1 MNIPKYSLE
10 NQKIIYFFLAV
21 MLIGGIYSFFK
32 LPKKEDSPFVIK
44 QAVLVT
50 QYPGATPQEVEKLVT
65 EPIERE
71 IQAMSDVFQIKS
83 ESYFGMSK
91 ISIELQPT
99 LSPDYMPVKWDE
111 LRRKVANIQ
120 PRLPSGASSISV
132 SDDFGDVFGIYYALT
147 ADEGYTYDDLRNW
160 AQKIKTELSPVPGV
174 QKVYLFGE
182 QTQVVNVKISIP
194 KLANLGIDPNAIQQV
209 MQTQNLLVN
218 TGDINTGNYQLRL
231 RAEGT
236 YKDIQDIRDQLI
248 VTKSGGEVRLGDI
261 ATVERGYM
269 DPPSNLMRVDG
280 KRAIG
285 IGVATGSKDDVVA
298 VGNAVADHLAEM
310 EQLFPVGM
318 DLKTIYPENKIA
330 DEANNGFILN
340 LIESLL
346 IVIVI
351 IFIVMGSRAGMLVGS
366 SLLFSVGGTLLIMLI
381 WGVGLNRTS
390 LAAFIIAMGMLVDNA
405 IVVTDN
411 AQVGIKRGLSRYQA
425 LIDGATKP
433 QWALLGATF
442 IAVCSFLPM
451 YLAPASVAEIV
462 KPLFIVLAVSL
473 GLSWVLALTQTTTF
487 GNFILKEAKPGESK
501 DPYDTKLYHK
511 FESVLGRL
519 IKRRYVTISTVVAT
533 LFLSLFVM
541 SIMPKSFF
549 PIMSKPYFRAD
560 LIFPEGYSIYDVET
574 NVKKI
579 EEEYLSKNENIKS
592 YSFTLGGSPVR
603 YYLASSSIGPKPNF
617 ANVLIETQDPEDA
630 QAEEGKFYD
639 YMVANYP
646 NILTRSAL
654 FALSPVPDA
663 AIEIGF
669 IGDNVDTLV
678 ALTQRAQ
685 EIARNYD
692 QVMEVRNSW
701 GNKVPVW
708 KPLYSQEKG
717 LRLGITR
724 QQVAYSLRSATNGV
738 PLGEYREGDVFMP
751 ILLKDADKDS
761 ISLNDIKT
769 LPVYSAKGR
778 SVKVEQVI
786 DDFSLDY
793 EFNVVRRFNREPC
806 MLMQCEPKR
815 GANTMAAFSHL
826 WKEVQEKIQ
835 VPEGYKMT
843 YFGEQSEQ
851 DKGNKA
857 IAANIPLMFG
867 LIYVTLLFLF
877 PKYYRKPVLIMAM
890 LPLIFIGVVLGLLV
904 FGKSLDFFAMLGLLG
919 LIGMNI
925 KNAIVLVD
933 EIGLQLNAGLSPVNA
948 VIEAT
953 KTRIVPVTMA
963 SGTTILGMLPLL
975 GDAMFAGMA
984 ATIMGGLFVSTI
996 LTIFVLPVT
1005 YCVFFKIKSE

>member
-487 GNFILKEAKPGESK
+487 GNFILKEAKPGENK

-541 SIMPKSFF
+541 SIMPQSFF

-654 FALSPVPDA
+654 FALAPAPDA

>member
-160 AQKIKTELSPVPGV
+160 AQKIETELSPVPGV

-487 GNFILKEAKPGESK
+487 GNFILKEAKPGENK

-541 SIMPKSFF
+541 SIMPQSFF

-826 WKEVQEKIQ
+826 WKEIQEKIQ

>member
-1 MNIPKYSLE
+1 MNLPVYSLE
-10 NQKIIYFFLAV
+10 NKKIIYFFLAI

-50 QYPGATPQEVEKLVT
+50 QYPGATPQEVEKLIT

-71 IQAMSDVFQIKS
+71 IQSMSDVFQIKS

-99 LSPDYMPVKWDE
+99 LAPDYMPVKWDE

-120 PRLPSGASSISV
+120 PRLPSGASAINV

-147 ADEGYTYDDLRNW
+147 ADEGFTYDDMRDW
-160 AQKIKTELSPVPGV
+160 AQKIKTELTPIQGV
-174 QKVYLFGE
+174 QKVYLFAE
-182 QTQVVNVKISIP
+182 QTQVVNVRISVP
-194 KLANLGIDPNAIQQV
+194 KLANLGIDPNSIQQV
-209 MQTQNLLVN
+209 LQTQNLLVN
-218 TGDINTGNYQLRL
+218 TSEIMTGTYQLRV

-236 YKDIQDIRDQLI
+236 YKSIEDIRDQLI
-248 VTKSGGEVRLGDI
+248 VTKGGGEVRLGDI
-261 ATVERGYM
+261 ATIERGYM

-285 IGVATGSKDDVVA
+285 IGVATGAKDDVVA
-298 VGNAVADHLAEM
+298 VGDAVAEHLKEM
-310 EQLFPVGM
+310 EQLFPIGM
-318 DLKTIYPENKIA
+318 ELKTIYPENQIA
-330 DEANNGFILN
+330 NEANNGFILN

-351 IFIVMGSRAGMLVGS
+351 IFLVMGSRAGMLVGS

-425 LIDGATKP
+425 LVDGATKP

-462 KPLFIVLAVSL
+462 KPLFIVLGVSL
-473 GLSWVLALTQTTTF
+473 GLSWILALTQTTTF

-511 FESVLGRL
+511 FENVLGRL
-519 IKRRYVTISTVVAT
+519 IKRRYLTLTSVVAT
-533 LFLSLFVM
+533 LFLSLFIM
-541 SIMPKSFF
+541 SIMPQSFF
-549 PIMSKPYFRAD
+549 PIMNKPYFRAD
-560 LIFPEGYSIYDVET
+560 LIFPEGYGIDDVER
-574 NVKKI
+574 NVIKI
-579 EEEYLSKNENIKS
+579 EEYLKNNDKIKS

-617 ANVLIETQDPEDA
+617 ANVLIETKDAKDA
-630 QAEEGKFYD
+630 QSEENKFYE

-646 NILTRSAL
+646 DILTRSAL

-669 IGDNVDTLV
+669 VGDNIDTLV

-685 EIARNYD
+685 EIARKND
-692 QVMEVRNSW
+692 MVMEVRNSW

-724 QQVAYSLRSATNGV
+724 QQMAYSLRSATNGV

-751 ILLKDADKDS
+751 ILLKDADRDS
-761 ISLNDIKT
+761 MNLNDIKT

-793 EFNVVRRFNREPC
+793 EYSVVKRYNRQRY
-806 MLMQCEPKR
+806 MMMQCEPKR
-815 GANTMAAFSHL
+815 GANTMAAFSQL
-826 WKEVQEKIQ
+826 WQDIQQEVQ
-835 VPEGYKMT
+835 VPEGYKLQ

-867 LIYVTLLFLF
+867 LIYLTLLFLF
-877 PKYYRKPVLIMAM
+877 PKYYRKPVLIMCM

-933 EIGLQLNAGLSPVNA
+933 EIGLQLDSGLAPVNA

-1005 YCVFFKIKSE
+1005 YCIFFKIKSV

>member
-1 MNIPKYSLE
+1 MNLPVYSLE
-10 NQKIIYFFLAV
+10 NKKIIYFFLAI

-50 QYPGATPQEVEKLVT
+50 QYPGATPQEVEKLIT

-71 IQAMSDVFQIKS
+71 IQSMSDVFQIKS

-99 LSPDYMPVKWDE
+99 LVPDYMPVKWDE

-120 PRLPSGASSISV
+120 PRLPSGASAINV

-147 ADEGYTYDDLRNW
+147 ADEGFTYDDMRDW
-160 AQKIKTELSPVPGV
+160 AQKIKTELTPIQGV
-174 QKVYLFGE
+174 QKVYLFAE
-182 QTQVVNVKISIP
+182 QTQVVNVRISVP
-194 KLANLGIDPNAIQQV
+194 KLANLGIDPNSIQQV
-209 MQTQNLLVN
+209 LQTQNLLVN
-218 TGDINTGNYQLRL
+218 TGEIMTGTYQLRV

-236 YKDIQDIRDQLI
+236 YKSIEDIRDQLI
-248 VTKSGGEVRLGDI
+248 VTKGGGEVRLGDI
-261 ATVERGYM
+261 ATIERGYM

-285 IGVATGSKDDVVA
+285 IGVATGAKDDVVA
-298 VGNAVADHLAEM
+298 VGDAVAEHLKEM
-310 EQLFPVGM
+310 EQLFPIGM
-318 DLKTIYPENKIA
+318 ELKTIYPENQIA
-330 DEANNGFILN
+330 NEANNGFILN

-351 IFIVMGSRAGMLVGS
+351 IFLVMGSRAGMLVGS

-425 LIDGATKP
+425 LVDGATKP

-462 KPLFIVLAVSL
+462 KPLFIVLGVSL
-473 GLSWVLALTQTTTF
+473 GLSWILALTQTTTF

-511 FESVLGRL
+511 FENVLGRL
-519 IKRRYVTISTVVAT
+519 IKRRYLTLTSVVAT
-533 LFLSLFVM
+533 LFLSLFIM
-541 SIMPKSFF
+541 SIMPQSFF
-549 PIMSKPYFRAD
+549 PIMNKPYFRAD
-560 LIFPEGYSIYDVET
+560 LIFPEGYGIDDVER
-574 NVKKI
+574 NVIKI
-579 EEEYLSKNENIKS
+579 EEYLKNNDKIKS

-617 ANVLIETQDPEDA
+617 ANVLIETKDAKDA
-630 QAEEGKFYD
+630 QSEENKFYE

-646 NILTRSAL
+646 DILTRSAL

-669 IGDNVDTLV
+669 VGDNIDTLV

-685 EIARNYD
+685 EIARKND
-692 QVMEVRNSW
+692 MVMEVRNSW

-724 QQVAYSLRSATNGV
+724 QQMAYSLRSATNGV

-751 ILLKDADKDS
+751 ILLKDADRDS
-761 ISLNDIKT
+761 MNLNDIKT

-793 EFNVVRRFNREPC
+793 EYSVVKRYNRQRY
-806 MLMQCEPKR
+806 MMMQCEPKR
-815 GANTMAAFSHL
+815 GANTMAAFSQL
-826 WKEVQEKIQ
+826 WQDIQQEVQ
-835 VPEGYKMT
+835 VPEGYKLQ

-867 LIYVTLLFLF
+867 LIYLTLLFLF
-877 PKYYRKPVLIMAM
+877 PKYYRKPVLIMCM

-933 EIGLQLNAGLSPVNA
+933 EIGLQLDSGLAPVNA

-1005 YCVFFKIKSE
+1005 YCIFFKIKSV

>member
-1 MNIPKYSLE
+1 MNLPVYSLE
-10 NQKIIYFFLAV
+10 NKKIIYFFLAI

-50 QYPGATPQEVEKLVT
+50 QYPGATPQEVEKLIT

-71 IQAMSDVFQIKS
+71 IQSMSDVFQIKS

-99 LSPDYMPVKWDE
+99 LAPDYMPVKWDE

-120 PRLPSGASSISV
+120 PRLPSGASAINV

-147 ADEGYTYDDLRNW
+147 ADEGFTYDDMRDW
-160 AQKIKTELSPVPGV
+160 AQKIKTELTPIQGV
-174 QKVYLFGE
+174 QKVYLFAE
-182 QTQVVNVKISIP
+182 QTQVVNVRISVP
-194 KLANLGIDPNAIQQV
+194 KLANLGIDPNSIQQV
-209 MQTQNLLVN
+209 LQTQNLLVN
-218 TGDINTGNYQLRL
+218 TGEIMTGTYQLRV

-236 YKDIQDIRDQLI
+236 YKSIEDIRDQLI
-248 VTKSGGEVRLGDI
+248 VTKGGGEVRLGDI
-261 ATVERGYM
+261 ATIERGYM

-285 IGVATGSKDDVVA
+285 IGVATGAKDDVVA
-298 VGNAVADHLAEM
+298 VGDAVAEHLKEM
-310 EQLFPVGM
+310 EQLFPIGM
-318 DLKTIYPENKIA
+318 ELKTIYPENQIA
-330 DEANNGFILN
+330 NEANNGFILN

-351 IFIVMGSRAGMLVGS
+351 IFLVMGSRAGMLGGS

-425 LIDGATKP
+425 LVDGATKP

-451 YLAPASVAEIV
+451 YFAPASVAEIV
-462 KPLFIVLAVSL
+462 KPLFIVLGVSL
-473 GLSWVLALTQTTTF
+473 GLSWILALTQTTTF

-511 FESVLGRL
+511 FENVLGRL
-519 IKRRYVTISTVVAT
+519 IKRRYLTLTSVVAT
-533 LFLSLFVM
+533 LFLSLFIM
-541 SIMPKSFF
+541 SIMPQSFF
-549 PIMSKPYFRAD
+549 PIMNKPYFRAD
-560 LIFPEGYSIYDVET
+560 LIFPEGYGIDDVER
-574 NVKKI
+574 NVIKI
-579 EEEYLSKNENIKS
+579 EEYLKNNDKIKS

-617 ANVLIETQDPEDA
+617 ANVLIETKDAKDA
-630 QAEEGKFYD
+630 QSEENKFYE

-646 NILTRSAL
+646 DILTRSAL

-669 IGDNVDTLV
+669 VGDNIDTLV

-685 EIARNYD
+685 EIARKND
-692 QVMEVRNSW
+692 MVMEVRNSW

-708 KPLYSQEKG
+708 KALYSQEKG

-724 QQVAYSLRSATNGV
+724 QQMAYSLRSATNGV

-751 ILLKDADKDS
+751 ILLKDADRDS
-761 ISLNDIKT
+761 MNLNDIKT

-793 EFNVVRRFNREPC
+793 EYSVVKRYNRQRY
-806 MLMQCEPKR
+806 MMMQCEPKR
-815 GANTMAAFSHL
+815 GANTMAAFSQL
-826 WKEVQEKIQ
+826 WQDIQQEVQ
-835 VPEGYKMT
+835 VPEGYKLQ

-867 LIYVTLLFLF
+867 LIYLTLLFLF
-877 PKYYRKPVLIMAM
+877 PKYYRKPVLIMCM

-933 EIGLQLNAGLSPVNA
+933 EIGLQLDSGLAPVNA

-1005 YCVFFKIKSE
+1005 YCIFFKIKSV

>member
-1 MNIPKYSLE
+1 MNLPVYSLE
-10 NQKIIYFFLAV
+10 NKKIIYFFLAI

-50 QYPGATPQEVEKLVT
+50 QYPGATPQEVEKLIT

-71 IQAMSDVFQIKS
+71 IQSMSDVFQIKS

-99 LSPDYMPVKWDE
+99 LASDYMPVKWDE

-120 PRLPSGASSISV
+120 PRLPSGASAINV

-147 ADEGYTYDDLRNW
+147 ADEGFTYDDMRDW
-160 AQKIKTELSPVPGV
+160 AQKIKTELTPIQGV
-174 QKVYLFGE
+174 QKVYLFAE
-182 QTQVVNVKISIP
+182 QTQVVNVRISVP
-194 KLANLGIDPNAIQQV
+194 KLANLGIDPNSIQQV
-209 MQTQNLLVN
+209 LQTQNLLVN
-218 TGDINTGNYQLRL
+218 TGEIMTGTYQLRV

-236 YKDIQDIRDQLI
+236 YKSIEDIRDQLI
-248 VTKSGGEVRLGDI
+248 VTKGGGEVRLGDI
-261 ATVERGYM
+261 ATIERGYM

-285 IGVATGSKDDVVA
+285 IGVATGAKDDVVA
-298 VGNAVADHLAEM
+298 VGDAVAEHLKEM
-310 EQLFPVGM
+310 EQLFPIGM
-318 DLKTIYPENKIA
+318 ELKTIYPENQIA
-330 DEANNGFILN
+330 NEANNGFILN

-351 IFIVMGSRAGMLVGS
+351 IFLVMGSRAGMLVGS

-425 LIDGATKP
+425 LVDGATKP

-462 KPLFIVLAVSL
+462 KPLFIVLGVSL
-473 GLSWVLALTQTTTF
+473 GLSWILALTQTTTF

-511 FESVLGRL
+511 FENVLGRL
-519 IKRRYVTISTVVAT
+519 IKRRYLTLTSVVAT
-533 LFLSLFVM
+533 LFLSLFIM
-541 SIMPKSFF
+541 SIMPQSFF
-549 PIMSKPYFRAD
+549 PIMNKPYFRAD
-560 LIFPEGYSIYDVET
+560 LIFPEGYGIDDVER
-574 NVKKI
+574 NVIKI
-579 EEEYLSKNENIKS
+579 EEYLKNNDKIKS

-617 ANVLIETQDPEDA
+617 ANVLIETKDAKDA
-630 QAEEGKFYD
+630 QSEENKFYE

-646 NILTRSAL
+646 DILTRSAL

-669 IGDNVDTLV
+669 VGDNIDTLV

-685 EIARNYD
+685 EIARKND
-692 QVMEVRNSW
+692 MVMEVRNSW

-724 QQVAYSLRSATNGV
+724 QQMAYSLRSATNGV

-751 ILLKDADKDS
+751 ILLKDADRDS
-761 ISLNDIKT
+761 MNLNDIKT

-793 EFNVVRRFNREPC
+793 EYSVVKRYNRQRY
-806 MLMQCEPKR
+806 MMMQCEPKR
-815 GANTMAAFSHL
+815 GANTMAAFSQL
-826 WKEVQEKIQ
+826 WQDIQQEVQ
-835 VPEGYKMT
+835 VPEGYKLQ

-867 LIYVTLLFLF
+867 LIYLTLLFLF
-877 PKYYRKPVLIMAM
+877 PKYYRKPVLIMCM

-933 EIGLQLNAGLSPVNA
+933 EIGLQLDSGLAPVNA

-1005 YCVFFKIKSE
+1005 YCIFFKIKSV

>member
-1 MNIPKYSLE
+1 MNLPVYSLE
-10 NQKIIYFFLAV
+10 NKKIIYFFLAI

-50 QYPGATPQEVEKLVT
+50 QYPGATPQEVEKLIT

-71 IQAMSDVFQIKS
+71 IQSMSDVFQIKS

-99 LSPDYMPVKWDE
+99 LAPDYMPVKWDE

-120 PRLPSGASSISV
+120 PRLPSGASAINV

-147 ADEGYTYDDLRNW
+147 ADEGFTYDDMRDW
-160 AQKIKTELSPVPGV
+160 AQKIKTELTPIQGV
-174 QKVYLFGE
+174 QKVYLFAE
-182 QTQVVNVKISIP
+182 QTQVVNVRISVP
-194 KLANLGIDPNAIQQV
+194 KLANLGIDPNSIQQV
-209 MQTQNLLVN
+209 LQTQNLLVN
-218 TGDINTGNYQLRL
+218 TGEIMTGTYQLRV

-236 YKDIQDIRDQLI
+236 YKSIEDIRDQLI
-248 VTKSGGEVRLGDI
+248 VTKGGGEVRLGDI
-261 ATVERGYM
+261 ATIERGYM

-285 IGVATGSKDDVVA
+285 IGVATGAKDDVVA
-298 VGNAVADHLAEM
+298 VGDAVAEHLKEM
-310 EQLFPVGM
+310 EQLFPIGM
-318 DLKTIYPENKIA
+318 ELKTIYPENQIA
-330 DEANNGFILN
+330 NEANNGFILN

-351 IFIVMGSRAGMLVGS
+351 IFLVMGSRAGMLVGS

-425 LIDGATKP
+425 LVDGATKP

-462 KPLFIVLAVSL
+462 KPLFIVLGVSL
-473 GLSWVLALTQTTTF
+473 GLSWILALTQTTTF

-511 FESVLGRL
+511 FENVLGRL
-519 IKRRYVTISTVVAT
+519 IKRRYLTLTSVVAT
-533 LFLSLFVM
+533 LFLSLFIM
-541 SIMPKSFF
+541 SIMPQSFF
-549 PIMSKPYFRAD
+549 PIMNKPYFRAD
-560 LIFPEGYSIYDVET
+560 LIFPEGYGIDDVER
-574 NVKKI
+574 NVIKI
-579 EEEYLSKNENIKS
+579 EEYLKNNDKIKS

-617 ANVLIETQDPEDA
+617 ANVLIETKDAKDA
-630 QAEEGKFYD
+630 QSEENKFYE

-646 NILTRSAL
+646 DILTRSAL

-669 IGDNVDTLV
+669 VGDNIDTLV

-685 EIARNYD
+685 EIARKND
-692 QVMEVRNSW
+692 MVMEVRNSW

-724 QQVAYSLRSATNGV
+724 QQMAYSLRSATNGV

-751 ILLKDADKDS
+751 ILLKDADRDS
-761 ISLNDIKT
+761 MNLNDIKT

-793 EFNVVRRFNREPC
+793 EYSVVKRYNRQRY
-806 MLMQCEPKR
+806 MMMQCEPKR
-815 GANTMAAFSHL
+815 GANTMAAFSQL
-826 WKEVQEKIQ
+826 WQDIQQEVQ
-835 VPEGYKMT
+835 VPEGYKLQ

-867 LIYVTLLFLF
+867 LIYLTLLFLF
-877 PKYYRKPVLIMAM
+877 PKYYRKPVLIMCM

-933 EIGLQLNAGLSPVNA
+933 EIGLQLDSGLAPVNA

-984 ATIMGGLFVSTI
+984 ATIIGGLFVSTI

-1005 YCVFFKIKSE
+1005 YCIFFKIKSV

>member
-1 MNIPKYSLE
+1 MNLPVYSLE
-10 NQKIIYFFLAV
+10 NKKIIYFFLAI

-50 QYPGATPQEVEKLVT
+50 QYPGATPQEVEKLIT

-71 IQAMSDVFQIKS
+71 IQSMSDVFQIKS

-99 LSPDYMPVKWDE
+99 LAPDYMPVKWDE

-120 PRLPSGASSISV
+120 PRLPSGASAINV

-147 ADEGYTYDDLRNW
+147 ADEGFTYDDMRDW
-160 AQKIKTELSPVPGV
+160 AQKIKTELTPIQGV
-174 QKVYLFGE
+174 QKVYLFAE
-182 QTQVVNVKISIP
+182 QTQVVNVRISVP
-194 KLANLGIDPNAIQQV
+194 KLANLGIDPNSIQQV
-209 MQTQNLLVN
+209 LQTQNLLVN
-218 TGDINTGNYQLRL
+218 TGEIMTGTYLLRV

-236 YKDIQDIRDQLI
+236 YKSIEDIRDQLI
-248 VTKSGGEVRLGDI
+248 VTKGGGEVRLGDI
-261 ATVERGYM
+261 ATIERGYM

-285 IGVATGSKDDVVA
+285 IGVATGAKDDVVA
-298 VGNAVADHLAEM
+298 VGDAVAEHLKEM
-310 EQLFPVGM
+310 EQLFPIGM
-318 DLKTIYPENKIA
+318 ELKTIYPENQIA
-330 DEANNGFILN
+330 NEANNGFILN

-351 IFIVMGSRAGMLVGS
+351 IFLVMGSRAGMLVGS

-425 LIDGATKP
+425 LVDGATKP

-462 KPLFIVLAVSL
+462 KPLFIVLGVSL
-473 GLSWVLALTQTTTF
+473 GLSWILALTQTTTF

-511 FESVLGRL
+511 FENVLGRL
-519 IKRRYVTISTVVAT
+519 IKRRYLTLTSVVAT
-533 LFLSLFVM
+533 LFLSLFIM
-541 SIMPKSFF
+541 SIMPQSFF
-549 PIMSKPYFRAD
+549 PIMNKPYFRAD
-560 LIFPEGYSIYDVET
+560 LIFPEGYGIDDVER
-574 NVKKI
+574 NVIKI
-579 EEEYLSKNENIKS
+579 EEYLKNNDKIKS

-617 ANVLIETQDPEDA
+617 ANVLIETKDAKDA
-630 QAEEGKFYD
+630 QSEENKFYE

-646 NILTRSAL
+646 DILTRSAL

-669 IGDNVDTLV
+669 VGDNIDTLV

-685 EIARNYD
+685 EIARKND
-692 QVMEVRNSW
+692 MVMEVRNSW

-724 QQVAYSLRSATNGV
+724 QQMAYSLRSATNGV

-751 ILLKDADKDS
+751 ILLKDADRDS
-761 ISLNDIKT
+761 MNLNDIKT

-793 EFNVVRRFNREPC
+793 EYSVVKRYNRQRY
-806 MLMQCEPKR
+806 MMMQCEPKR
-815 GANTMAAFSHL
+815 GANTMAAFSQL
-826 WKEVQEKIQ
+826 WQDIQQEVQ
-835 VPEGYKMT
+835 VPEGYKLQ

-867 LIYVTLLFLF
+867 LIYLTLLFLF
-877 PKYYRKPVLIMAM
+877 PKYYRKPVLIMCM

-933 EIGLQLNAGLSPVNA
+933 EIGLQLDSGLAPVNA

-1005 YCVFFKIKSE
+1005 YCIFFKIKSV

>member
-1 MNIPKYSLE
+1 MNLPVYSLE
-10 NQKIIYFFLAV
+10 NKKIIYFFLAV

-50 QYPGATPQEVEKLVT
+50 QYPGATPQEVEKLIT

-71 IQAMSDVFQIKS
+71 IQSMSDVFQIKS

-99 LSPDYMPVKWDE
+99 LAPDYMPVKWDE

-120 PRLPSGASSISV
+120 PRLPSGASAINV

-147 ADEGYTYDDLRNW
+147 ADEGFTYDDMRDW
-160 AQKIKTELSPVPGV
+160 AQKIKTELTPISGV
-174 QKVYLFGE
+174 QKVYLFAE
-182 QTQVVNVKISIP
+182 QTQVVNVRISVP
-194 KLANLGIDPNAIQQV
+194 KLANLGIDPNSIQQV
-209 MQTQNLLVN
+209 LQTQNLLVN
-218 TGDINTGNYQLRL
+218 TGEIMTGTYQLRV

-236 YKDIQDIRDQLI
+236 YKSIQDIRDQLI
-248 VTKSGGEVRLGDI
+248 VTKGGGEVRLGDI

-298 VGNAVADHLAEM
+298 VGNAVADHLKEM
-310 EQLFPVGM
+310 EQLFPIGM
-318 DLKTIYPENKIA
+318 ELKTIYPENKIA
-330 DEANNGFILN
+330 NEANNGFILN

-351 IFIVMGSRAGMLVGS
+351 IFLVMGSRAGMLVGS

-425 LIDGATKP
+425 LVDGATKP

-487 GNFILKEAKPGESK
+487 GSFILKEGKPGESK
-501 DPYDTKLYHK
+501 DPYDTKLYHR
-511 FESVLGRL
+511 FEKVLGRL
-519 IKRRYVTISTVVAT
+519 IKRRYITLTSVVAT
-533 LFLSLFVM
+533 LFLSLFIM
-541 SIMPKSFF
+541 GIMPQSFF
-549 PIMSKPYFRAD
+549 PIMNKPYFRAD
-560 LIFPEGYSIYDVET
+560 LIFPEGYGIDDVER
-574 NVKKI
+574 NVIKI
-579 EEEYLSKNENIKS
+579 EEYLKNNENIKS
-592 YSFTLGGSPVR
+592 YSFTMGGSPVR

-617 ANVLIETQDPEDA
+617 ANVLIETKDAKDA
-630 QAEEGKFYD
+630 QSEENKFYE

-646 NILTRSAL
+646 DILTRSAL

-669 IGDNVDTLV
+669 VGDNIDTLV

-685 EIARNYD
+685 EIARKNEM
-692 QVMEVRNSW
+692 VMEVRNSW

-724 QQVAYSLRSATNGV
+724 QQMAYSLRSATNGV

-751 ILLKDADKDS
+751 ILLKDADRDS
-761 ISLNDIKT
+761 MNLNDIKT

-778 SVKVEQVI
+778 SVKVEQVT

-793 EFNVVRRFNREPC
+793 EYSVVKRYNRQRY
-806 MLMQCEPKR
+806 MMMQCEPKR
-815 GANTMAAFSHL
+815 GANTMAAFSQL
-826 WKEVQEKIQ
+826 WQEIQQEVQ
-835 VPEGYKMT
+835 VSEGYKLQ

-877 PKYYRKPVLIMAM
+877 PKYYRKPVLIMCM

-933 EIGLQLNAGLSPVNA
+933 EIGLQLNSGLAPVNA

-1005 YCVFFKIKSE
+1005 YCIFFKIKSV

>member
-487 GNFILKEAKPGESK
+487 GNFILKEAKPGENK

-541 SIMPKSFF
+541 SIMPQSFF

-761 ISLNDIKT
+761 ICLNDIKT

>member
-366 SLLFSVGGTLLIMLI
+366 SLLFSVGGTSLIMLI

-541 SIMPKSFF
+541 SIMPQSFF

>member
-487 GNFILKEAKPGESK
+487 GNFILKEAKPGENK

-541 SIMPKSFF
+541 SIMPQSFF

-738 PLGEYREGDVFMP
+738 PLGECREGDVFMP

-826 WKEVQEKIQ
+826 WKEIQEKIQ

>member
-1 MNIPKYSLE
+1 MNLPVYSLE
-10 NQKIIYFFLAV
+10 NKKMIYFFLAI

-50 QYPGATPQEVEKLVT
+50 QYPGATPQEVEKLIT

-71 IQAMSDVFQIKS
+71 IQSMSDVFQIKS

-99 LSPDYMPVKWDE
+99 LAPDYMPVKWDE

-120 PRLPSGASSISV
+120 PRLPSGASAINV

-147 ADEGYTYDDLRNW
+147 ADEGFTYDDMRDW
-160 AQKIKTELSPVPGV
+160 AQKIKTELTPIQGV
-174 QKVYLFGE
+174 QKVYLFAE
-182 QTQVVNVKISIP
+182 QTQVVNVRISVP
-194 KLANLGIDPNAIQQV
+194 KLANLGIDPNSIQQV
-209 MQTQNLLVN
+209 LQTQNLLVN
-218 TGDINTGNYQLRL
+218 TGEIMTGTYQLRV

-236 YKDIQDIRDQLI
+236 YKSIEDIRDQLI
-248 VTKSGGEVRLGDI
+248 VTKGGGEVRLGDI
-261 ATVERGYM
+261 ATIERGYM

-285 IGVATGSKDDVVA
+285 IGVATGAKDDVVA
-298 VGNAVADHLAEM
+298 VGDAVAEHLKEM
-310 EQLFPVGM
+310 EQLFPIGM
-318 DLKTIYPENKIA
+318 ELKTIYPENQIA
-330 DEANNGFILN
+330 NEANNGFILN

-351 IFIVMGSRAGMLVGS
+351 IFLVMGSRAGMLVGS

-425 LIDGATKP
+425 LVDGATKP

-462 KPLFIVLAVSL
+462 KPLFIVLGVSL
-473 GLSWVLALTQTTTF
+473 GLSWILALTQTTTF

-511 FESVLGRL
+511 FENVLGRL
-519 IKRRYVTISTVVAT
+519 IKRRYLTLTSVVAT
-533 LFLSLFVM
+533 LFLSLFIM
-541 SIMPKSFF
+541 SIMPQSFF
-549 PIMSKPYFRAD
+549 PIMNKPYFRAD
-560 LIFPEGYSIYDVET
+560 LIFPEGYGIDDVER
-574 NVKKI
+574 NVIKI
-579 EEEYLSKNENIKS
+579 EEYLKNNDKIKS

-617 ANVLIETQDPEDA
+617 ANVLIETKDAKDA
-630 QAEEGKFYD
+630 QSEENKFYE

-646 NILTRSAL
+646 DILTRSAL

-669 IGDNVDTLV
+669 VGDNIDTLV

-685 EIARNYD
+685 EIARKND
-692 QVMEVRNSW
+692 MVMEVRNSW

-724 QQVAYSLRSATNGV
+724 QQMAYSLRSATNGV

-751 ILLKDADKDS
+751 ILLKDADRDS
-761 ISLNDIKT
+761 MNLNDIKT

-793 EFNVVRRFNREPC
+793 EYSVVKRYNRQRY
-806 MLMQCEPKR
+806 MMMQCEPKR
-815 GANTMAAFSHL
+815 GANTMAAFSQL
-826 WKEVQEKIQ
+826 WQDIQQEVQ
-835 VPEGYKMT
+835 VPEGYKLQ

-867 LIYVTLLFLF
+867 LIYLTLLFLF
-877 PKYYRKPVLIMAM
+877 PKYYRKPVLIMCM

-933 EIGLQLNAGLSPVNA
+933 EIGLQLDSGLAPVNA

-1005 YCVFFKIKSE
+1005 YCIFFKIKSV

>member
-381 WGVGLNRTS
+381 WGVRLNRTS

-541 SIMPKSFF
+541 SIMPQSFF
-549 PIMSKPYFRAD
+549 
-560 LIFPEGYSIYDVET
+560 
-574 NVKKI
+574 
-579 EEEYLSKNENIKS
+579 
-592 YSFTLGGSPVR
+592 
-603 YYLASSSIGPKPNF
+603 
-617 ANVLIETQDPEDA
+617 
-630 QAEEGKFYD
+630 
-639 YMVANYP
+639 
-646 NILTRSAL
+646 RS
-654 FALSPVPDA
+654 
-663 AIEIGF
+663 
-669 IGDNVDTLV
+669 
-678 ALTQRAQ
+678 
-685 EIARNYD
+685 
-692 QVMEVRNSW
+692 
-701 GNKVPVW
+701 
-708 KPLYSQEKG
+708 
-717 LRLGITR
+717 
-724 QQVAYSLRSATNGV
+724 
-738 PLGEYREGDVFMP
+738 
-751 ILLKDADKDS
+751 
-761 ISLNDIKT
+761 
-769 LPVYSAKGR
+769 
-778 SVKVEQVI
+778 
-786 DDFSLDY
+786 
-793 EFNVVRRFNREPC
+793 
-806 MLMQCEPKR
+806 
-815 GANTMAAFSHL
+815 
-826 WKEVQEKIQ
+826 
-835 VPEGYKMT
+835 
-843 YFGEQSEQ
+843 
-851 DKGNKA
+851 
-857 IAANIPLMFG
+857 
-867 LIYVTLLFLF
+867 
-877 PKYYRKPVLIMAM
+877 
-890 LPLIFIGVVLGLLV
+890 
-904 FGKSLDFFAMLGLLG
+904 
-919 LIGMNI
+919 
-925 KNAIVLVD
+925 
-933 EIGLQLNAGLSPVNA
+933 
-948 VIEAT
+948 
-953 KTRIVPVTMA
+953 
-963 SGTTILGMLPLL
+963 
-975 GDAMFAGMA
+975 
-984 ATIMGGLFVSTI
+984 
-996 LTIFVLPVT
+996 
-1005 YCVFFKIKSE
+1005 

>member
-10 NQKIIYFFLAV
+10 NSKIIYFFLAV

-32 LPKKEDSPFVIK
+32 LPKKEDAPFVIK

-50 QYPGATPQEVEKLVT
+50 QYPGATPFEVEKLIT

-71 IQAMSDVFQIKS
+71 IQSMSDVFQIKS

-99 LSPDYMPVKWDE
+99 LDPDYMPVKWDE
-111 LRRKVANIQ
+111 LRRKVANIE

-147 ADEGYTYDDLRNW
+147 ADDGFTYDELRDW
-160 AQKIKTELSPVPGV
+160 SQKIKTELSPVPGV

-182 QTQVVNVKISIP
+182 QTQVINVRISVP
-194 KLANLGIDPNAIQQV
+194 KLANLGIDPNSIQQV
-209 MQTQNLLVN
+209 LQTQNLLVN
-218 TGDINTGNYQLRL
+218 TGDVNTGSYQLRI

-236 YKDIQDIRDQLI
+236 YKNIQDIRDQLI

-261 ATVERGYM
+261 AIVERGYM

-285 IGVATGSKDDVVA
+285 IGVATGANDDVVA
-298 VGNAVADHLAEM
+298 VGNDVASHLTEM
-310 EQLFPVGM
+310 EQLFPIGM
-318 DLKTIYPENKIA
+318 ELKTIYPENKIA

-340 LIESLL
+340 LLESLL
-346 IVIVI
+346 IVIVV
-351 IFIVMGSRAGMLVGS
+351 IFLVMGSRAGMLVGS
-366 SLLFSVGGTLLIMLI
+366 SLLFSVGGTLLLMLI

-511 FESVLGRL
+511 FEKVLARL
-519 IKRRYVTISTVVAT
+519 IKRRWVTITSVVAT
-533 LFLSLFVM
+533 LFLSLFIM
-541 SIMPKSFF
+541 GIMPQSFF
-549 PIMSKPYFRAD
+549 PIMNKPYFRAD
-560 LIFPEGYSIYDVET
+560 LIFPEGYSIYDVEK
-574 NVKKI
+574 NVKEI
-579 EEEYLSKNENIKS
+579 EEYLSNNKNIKS

-603 YYLASSSIGPKPNF
+603 YYLASSSVGPKPNF
-617 ANVLIETQDPEDA
+617 ANVLIETQKAEDA

-678 ALTQRAQ
+678 ALTEKVK

-692 QVMEVRNSW
+692 QVMEVRDSW

-751 ILLKDADKDS
+751 ILMKDADRDS
-761 ISLNDIKT
+761 MNLNDIKT

-793 EFNVVRRFNREPC
+793 EYNVVKRFNRQPY
-806 MLMQCEPKR
+806 MMMQCEPKR

-826 WKEVQEKIQ
+826 WTEAQKQIQ

-843 YFGEQSEQ
+843 YFGEQNEQ

-867 LIYVTLLFLF
+867 LIYITLLFLF

-933 EIGLQLNAGLSPVNA
+933 EIGLQLSSGLAPVNA

-1005 YCVFFKIKSE
+1005 YCIFFKIKSE

>member
-390 LAAFIIAMGMLVDNA
+390 LAAFSIAMGMLGDIA
-405 IVVTDN
+405 FVVTDN
-411 AQVGIKRGLSRYQA
+411 AQVGIKRGVSRYQA

-487 GNFILKEAKPGESK
+487 GNFILKEAKPGENK

-541 SIMPKSFF
+541 SIMPQSFF

-826 WKEVQEKIQ
+826 WKEIQEKIQ

>member
-541 SIMPKSFF
+541 SIMPQSFF

-708 KPLYSQEKG
+708 KPLYFQEKG

>member
-473 GLSWVLALTQTTTF
+473 GLIWVLALTQTTTF

-541 SIMPKSFF
+541 SIMPQSFF

-639 YMVANYP
+639 DMVAN
-646 NILTRSAL
+646 
-654 FALSPVPDA
+654 
-663 AIEIGF
+663 
-669 IGDNVDTLV
+669 
-678 ALTQRAQ
+678 
-685 EIARNYD
+685 
-692 QVMEVRNSW
+692 
-701 GNKVPVW
+701 
-708 KPLYSQEKG
+708 
-717 LRLGITR
+717 
-724 QQVAYSLRSATNGV
+724 
-738 PLGEYREGDVFMP
+738 
-751 ILLKDADKDS
+751 
-761 ISLNDIKT
+761 
-769 LPVYSAKGR
+769 
-778 SVKVEQVI
+778 
-786 DDFSLDY
+786 
-793 EFNVVRRFNREPC
+793 
-806 MLMQCEPKR
+806 
-815 GANTMAAFSHL
+815 
-826 WKEVQEKIQ
+826 
-835 VPEGYKMT
+835 
-843 YFGEQSEQ
+843 
-851 DKGNKA
+851 
-857 IAANIPLMFG
+857 
-867 LIYVTLLFLF
+867 
-877 PKYYRKPVLIMAM
+877 
-890 LPLIFIGVVLGLLV
+890 
-904 FGKSLDFFAMLGLLG
+904 
-919 LIGMNI
+919 
-925 KNAIVLVD
+925 
-933 EIGLQLNAGLSPVNA
+933 
-948 VIEAT
+948 
-953 KTRIVPVTMA
+953 
-963 SGTTILGMLPLL
+963 
-975 GDAMFAGMA
+975 
-984 ATIMGGLFVSTI
+984 
-996 LTIFVLPVT
+996 
-1005 YCVFFKIKSE
+1005 

>member
-1 MNIPKYSLE
+1 
-10 NQKIIYFFLAV
+10 

-50 QYPGATPQEVEKLVT
+50 QYPGATPQEVEKLIT

-71 IQAMSDVFQIKS
+71 IQSMSDVFQIKS

-99 LSPDYMPVKWDE
+99 LAPDYMPVKWDE

-120 PRLPSGASSISV
+120 PRLPSGASAINV

-147 ADEGYTYDDLRNW
+147 ADEGFTYDDMRDW
-160 AQKIKTELSPVPGV
+160 AQKIKTELTPIQGV
-174 QKVYLFGE
+174 QKVYLFAE
-182 QTQVVNVKISIP
+182 QTQVVNVRISVP
-194 KLANLGIDPNAIQQV
+194 KLANLGIDPNSIQQV
-209 MQTQNLLVN
+209 LQTQNLLVN
-218 TGDINTGNYQLRL
+218 TGEIMTGTYQLRV

-236 YKDIQDIRDQLI
+236 YKSIEDIRDQLI
-248 VTKSGGEVRLGDI
+248 VTKGGGEVRLGDI
-261 ATVERGYM
+261 ATIERGYM

-285 IGVATGSKDDVVA
+285 IGVATGAKDDVVA
-298 VGNAVADHLAEM
+298 VGDAVAEHLKEM
-310 EQLFPVGM
+310 EQLFPIGM
-318 DLKTIYPENKIA
+318 ELKTIYPENQIA
-330 DEANNGFILN
+330 NEANNGFILN

-351 IFIVMGSRAGMLVGS
+351 IFLVMGSRAGMLVGS

-425 LIDGATKP
+425 LVDGATKP

-462 KPLFIVLAVSL
+462 KPLFIVLGVSL
-473 GLSWVLALTQTTTF
+473 GLSWILALTQTTTF

-501 DPYDTKLYHK
+501 DPYDTTLYHK
-511 FESVLGRL
+511 FENVLGRL
-519 IKRRYVTISTVVAT
+519 IKRRYLTLTSVVAT
-533 LFLSLFVM
+533 LFLSLFIM
-541 SIMPKSFF
+541 SIMPQSFF
-549 PIMSKPYFRAD
+549 PIMNKPYFRAD
-560 LIFPEGYSIYDVET
+560 LIFPEGYGIDDVER
-574 NVKKI
+574 NVIKI
-579 EEEYLSKNENIKS
+579 EEYLKNNDKIKS

-617 ANVLIETQDPEDA
+617 ANVLIETKDAKDA
-630 QAEEGKFYD
+630 QSEENKFYE

-646 NILTRSAL
+646 DILTRSAL

-669 IGDNVDTLV
+669 VGDNIDTLV

-685 EIARNYD
+685 EIARKND
-692 QVMEVRNSW
+692 MVMEVRNSW

-724 QQVAYSLRSATNGV
+724 QQMAYSLRSATNGV

-751 ILLKDADKDS
+751 ILLKDADRDS
-761 ISLNDIKT
+761 MNLNDIKT

-793 EFNVVRRFNREPC
+793 EYSVVKRYNRQRY
-806 MLMQCEPKR
+806 MMMQCEPKR
-815 GANTMAAFSHL
+815 GANTMAAFSQL
-826 WKEVQEKIQ
+826 WQDIQQEVQ
-835 VPEGYKMT
+835 VPEGYKLQ

-867 LIYVTLLFLF
+867 LIYLTLLFLF
-877 PKYYRKPVLIMAM
+877 PKYYRKPVLIMCM

-933 EIGLQLNAGLSPVNA
+933 EIGLQLDSGLAPVNA

-1005 YCVFFKIKSE
+1005 YCIFFKIKSV

>member
-1 MNIPKYSLE
+1 MNLPVYSLE
-10 NQKIIYFFLAV
+10 NKKIIYFFLAV

-50 QYPGATPQEVEKLVT
+50 QYPGATPQEVEKLIT

-71 IQAMSDVFQIKS
+71 IQSMSDVFQIKS

-99 LSPDYMPVKWDE
+99 LAPDYMPVKWDE

-120 PRLPSGASSISV
+120 PRLPSGASAINV

-147 ADEGYTYDDLRNW
+147 ADEGFTYDDMRDW
-160 AQKIKTELSPVPGV
+160 AQKIKTELTPIRGV
-174 QKVYLFGE
+174 QKVYLFAE
-182 QTQVVNVKISIP
+182 QTQVVNVRISVP
-194 KLANLGIDPNAIQQV
+194 KLANLGIDPNSIQQV
-209 MQTQNLLVN
+209 LQTQNLLVN
-218 TGDINTGNYQLRL
+218 TGEILTGTYQLRV

-236 YKDIQDIRDQLI
+236 YKSIEDIRDQLI
-248 VTKSGGEVRLGDI
+248 VTKGGGEVRLGDI
-261 ATVERGYM
+261 ATIERGYM

-285 IGVATGSKDDVVA
+285 IGVATGAKDDVVA
-298 VGNAVADHLAEM
+298 VGNAVAEHLKEM
-310 EQLFPVGM
+310 EQLFPIGM

-330 DEANNGFILN
+330 NEANNGFILN

-351 IFIVMGSRAGMLVGS
+351 IFLVMGSRAGMLVGS

-473 GLSWVLALTQTTTF
+473 GLSWILALTQTTTF

-501 DPYDTKLYHK
+501 DPYDTQLYHK
-511 FESVLGRL
+511 FEKVLGRL
-519 IKRRYVTISTVVAT
+519 IKRRYLTLASVVAT
-533 LFLSLFVM
+533 LFLSLFIM
-541 SIMPKSFF
+541 SIMPQSFF
-549 PIMSKPYFRAD
+549 PIMNKPYFRAD
-560 LIFPEGYSIYDVET
+560 LIFPEGYGIDDVER
-574 NVKKI
+574 NVIKI
-579 EEEYLSKNENIKS
+579 EEYLKNNDKIKS

-617 ANVLIETQDPEDA
+617 ANVLIETKDAKDA
-630 QAEEGKFYD
+630 QSEENKFYE

-646 NILTRSAL
+646 DILTRSAL

-669 IGDNVDTLV
+669 VGDNIDTLV

-685 EIARNYD
+685 EIARKND
-692 QVMEVRNSW
+692 MVMEVRNSW

-724 QQVAYSLRSATNGV
+724 QQMAYSLRSATNGL

-751 ILLKDADKDS
+751 ILLKDADRDS
-761 ISLNDIKT
+761 MNLNDIKT

-793 EFNVVRRFNREPC
+793 EYCVVKRYNRQRY
-806 MLMQCEPKR
+806 MMMQCEPKR
-815 GANTMAAFSHL
+815 GANTMAAFSQL
-826 WKEVQEKIQ
+826 WQEVQQEVQ
-835 VPEGYKMT
+835 VPEGYKLQ

-867 LIYVTLLFLF
+867 LIYLTLLFLF
-877 PKYYRKPVLIMAM
+877 PKYYRKPVLIMCM

-933 EIGLQLNAGLSPVNA
+933 EIGLQLGSGLSPVNA

-1005 YCVFFKIKSE
+1005 YCIFFKIKSV

>member
-1 MNIPKYSLE
+1 MNLPVYSLE
-10 NQKIIYFFLAV
+10 NKKIIYFFLAI

-50 QYPGATPQEVEKLVT
+50 QYPGATPQEVEKLIT

-71 IQAMSDVFQIKS
+71 IQSMSDVFQIKS

-99 LSPDYMPVKWDE
+99 LAPDYMPVKWDE

-120 PRLPSGASSISV
+120 PRLPSGASAINV

-147 ADEGYTYDDLRNW
+147 ADEGFTYDDMRDW
-160 AQKIKTELSPVPGV
+160 AQKIKTELTPIQGV
-174 QKVYLFGE
+174 QKVYLFAE
-182 QTQVVNVKISIP
+182 QTQVVNVRISVP
-194 KLANLGIDPNAIQQV
+194 KLANLGIDPNSIQQV
-209 MQTQNLLVN
+209 LQTQNLLVN
-218 TGDINTGNYQLRL
+218 TGEIMTGTYQLRV

-236 YKDIQDIRDQLI
+236 YKSIEDMRDQLI
-248 VTKSGGEVRLGDI
+248 VTKGGGEVRLGDI
-261 ATVERGYM
+261 ATIERGYM

-285 IGVATGSKDDVVA
+285 IGVATGAKDDVVA
-298 VGNAVADHLAEM
+298 VGDAVAEHLKEM
-310 EQLFPVGM
+310 EQLFPIGM
-318 DLKTIYPENKIA
+318 ELKTIYPENQIA
-330 DEANNGFILN
+330 NEANNGFILN

-351 IFIVMGSRAGMLVGS
+351 IFLVMGSRAGMLVGS

-425 LIDGATKP
+425 LVDGATKP

-462 KPLFIVLAVSL
+462 KPLFIVLGVSL
-473 GLSWVLALTQTTTF
+473 GLSWILALTQTTTF

-511 FESVLGRL
+511 FENVLGRL
-519 IKRRYVTISTVVAT
+519 IKRRYLTLTSVVAT
-533 LFLSLFVM
+533 LFLSLFIM
-541 SIMPKSFF
+541 SIMPQSFF
-549 PIMSKPYFRAD
+549 PIMNKPYFRAD
-560 LIFPEGYSIYDVET
+560 LIFPEGYGIDDVER
-574 NVKKI
+574 NVIKI
-579 EEEYLSKNENIKS
+579 EEYLKNNDKIKS

-617 ANVLIETQDPEDA
+617 ANVLIETKDAKDA
-630 QAEEGKFYD
+630 QSEENKFYE

-646 NILTRSAL
+646 DILTRSAL

-669 IGDNVDTLV
+669 VGDNIDTLV

-685 EIARNYD
+685 EIARKND
-692 QVMEVRNSW
+692 MVMEVRNSW

-724 QQVAYSLRSATNGV
+724 QQMAYSLRSATNGV

-751 ILLKDADKDS
+751 ILLKDADRDS
-761 ISLNDIKT
+761 MNLNDIKT

-793 EFNVVRRFNREPC
+793 EYSVVKRYNRQRY
-806 MLMQCEPKR
+806 MMMQCEPKR
-815 GANTMAAFSHL
+815 GANTMAAFSQL
-826 WKEVQEKIQ
+826 WQDIQQEVQ
-835 VPEGYKMT
+835 VPEGYKLQ

-867 LIYVTLLFLF
+867 LIYLTLLFLF
-877 PKYYRKPVLIMAM
+877 PKYYRKPVLIMCM

-933 EIGLQLNAGLSPVNA
+933 EIGLQLDSGLAPVNA

-1005 YCVFFKIKSE
+1005 YCIFFKIKSV

>member
-261 ATVERGYM
+261 ATVERGYI

-541 SIMPKSFF
+541 SIMPQSFF